1 MVGKQDYINKLQ
13 TPGDEEVGWQKDF
26 WITVCTL
33 TATFCDG
40 YSCCTTAALT
50 DLTDSGTK
58 SLTDDEMAGCKGFPF
73 SGAGTLNGVD
83 AQLQHDGP
91 DNWIGYAEITLD
103 GGSVVSVGS
112 STASVTAGDGD
123 NVLAPVA
130 HVSLVV

>member
-1 MVGKQDYINKLQ
+1 MVQISVPLFALAN
-13 TPGDEEVGWQKDF
+13 
-26 WITVCTL
+26 ITGVDIHTTNNLTDPSTL

-50 DLTDSGTK
+50 DLTDSAAK

-112 STASVTAGDGD
+112 STASVTAGNGD